1 MPSQKSLV
9 YADPKKNGWSPQR
22 LPAFCWASL
31 TLLTIALC
39 IPVCRLSAQQHP
51 PVPNADQS
59 RDVAASQNPGNDMS
73 VHSENVDH
81 TEPARTEQQ
90 LQIAQQSAGLLQM
103 AKDLKAEVDVT
114 TSDTLSVTAFRKA
127 DAIERFV
134 QNVKDKNKHTNRKP

>member
-9 YADPKKNGWSPQR
+9 HADPKKNAWSPQR
-22 LPAFCWASL
+22 LPAFSGTRL

-39 IPVCRLSAQQHP
+39 MPVCRLSAQQHP
-51 PVPNADQS
+51 PAPNAEQS

-73 VHSENVDH
+73 AHSEIVDR
-81 TEPARTEQQ
+81 TDTARTEQQ

-114 TSDTLSVTAFRKA
+114 TQDTLSVTAFRKA

-134 QNVKDKNKHTNRKP
+134 QNVKEKNKHTNRKP